1 MRNRGNMNLVHI
13 ENYEVKTSRTDQKIP
28 VVNGVHLHSIY
39 NPFKEAEALI
49 EKNLTSLETKKEV
62 LVLGLGFAYHINEL
76 IETMSKIHGDNNFK
90 IVVIEPNIQV
100 YNDCIELDLL
110 NKKNVIVYAGFTSA
124 ELYSDSDLVH
134 FLLKK
139 PTVIAH
145 PPSFNLYQLY
155 FKEVLS
161 FVAPSKIGESIQ
173 FLNNAKVKDYLRNYN
188 QEMTF
193 KEICT
198 TSIAEKHKFEDMD
211 FLAMALNEM
220 TKGSVNT
227 NNNK

>member
-1 MRNRGNMNLVHI
+1 MNLVHI
-13 ENYEVKTSRTDQKIP
+13 ENYEIKTSRTEQKIP

-49 EKNLTSLETKKEV
+49 EKNLSSLETKREI

-76 IETMSKIHGDNNFK
+76 IETMTKIHGDNGFR

-110 NKKNVIVYAGFTSA
+110 NKKNVIVYAGFSSA

-173 FLNNAKVKDYLRNYN
+173 FLNNSKVKDYLRNFN
-188 QEMTF
+188 QDMTF
-193 KEICT
+193 KEISS
-198 TSIAEKHKFEDMD
+198 TSIAEKHKFEEMD

-220 TKGSVNT
+220 TKGSINNNT
-227 NNNK
+227 NK